1 MLSNIIAILA
11 PAVNCMQLVPQ
22 LHKTFTTK
30 RVNDLSCHSLLLLL
44 VANILWMA
52 HGYFIADIAT
62 ILSSVITM
70 IVNILL
76 LTCYAIYNKPKR
88 GSSKKRS

>member
-1 MLSNIIAILA
+1 MLPNIIAILA
-11 PAVNCMQLVPQ
+11 PTVNCIQLVPQ

-30 RVNDLSCHSLLLLL
+30 SVNDLSCHSLLLFL
-44 VANILWMA
+44 VANILWMT
-52 HGYFIADIAT
+52 HGYFIADTAT

-88 GSSKKRS
+88 GSSKKIS